1 MPPCYQKDSISR
13 RCFPYIFHIG
23 NFSCTARGYCELSKV
38 SPEIAFSCE
47 EIGSRLKQLRQQASI
62 SQERFAEAI
71 GVSTQQLQKYE
82 NGQNMMNTEKLQL
95 VATALSVP
103 VQALFSIAD
112 KFLPMG
118 ETEKLLI
125 DSFRAILNKEIQESI
140 LKITTNATKQR
151 V

>member
-1 MPPCYQKDSISR
+1 MGK
-13 RCFPYIFHIG
+13 IF
-23 NFSCTARGYCELSKV
+23 TSK
-38 SPEIAFSCE
+38 
-47 EIGSRLKQLRQQASI
+47 EIGSRLKQLRQQAGI

-71 GVSTQQLQKYE
+71 GVSTQQMQKYE

-103 VQALFSIAD
+103 VQALFSTGD
-112 KFLPMG
+112 EFLPMG

-125 DSFRAILNKEIQESI
+125 DSYRAIPNKEIQKSI